1 VFKEAL
7 MDNRDAIIEAATAL
21 INEKG
26 DSLEDITVRE
36 ICGRAGVALGLVN
49 YYFENKGR
57 LVEICVER
65 IVNGIVER
73 FGAIREETVG
83 LAPFD
88 KLERLGDMTL
98 GFLFEHSAVSR
109 ISILTDMKS
118 PGEDDNTHRTYR
130 AFLPLVA
137 ACRPD
142 WEEGEVRRRTFCLI
156 ASMQQ
161 AFLRHGEI
169 LREQGVDLTEPEARR
184 AFHKRLLRD
193 ILEV

>member
-1 VFKEAL
+1 
-7 MDNRDAIIEAATAL
+7 
-21 INEKG
+21 
-26 DSLEDITVRE
+26 
-36 ICGRAGVALGLVN
+36 
-49 YYFENKGR
+49 
-57 LVEICVER
+57 
-65 IVNGIVER
+65 
-73 FGAIREETVG
+73 VG

-98 GFLFEHSAVSR
+98 SFLFEHSAVSR

-118 PGEDDNTHRTYR
+118 PKEDDNTHRTYR

-142 WEEGEVRRRTFCLI
+142 WGEGEVRRRTFCLI

-169 LREQGVDLTEPEARR
+169 LREQGVDLTVPEARR
-184 AFHKRLLRD
+184 AFHERLLRD
-193 ILEV
+193 ILEG